1 MILAYVFLIGVCFGS
16 FANVLSYRLPR
27 GLSVIKPPSAC
38 PVCKAYINALDLIP
52 VLSFFILKGR
62 CRNCSAVI
70 PKRYLFTELICAALF
85 VLVVWLVPDLSAIL
99 LLFFVFILL
108 AVSLIDWDTQ
118 TIPDNL
124 IIAGILG
131 AVVWLAL
138 AYVLPLPLNPGVKA
152 AVLGAAAG
160 GLPLFLID
168 KLVWLLYKKDGFGFG
183 DVKLMAMA
191 GLFLGWQ
198 NMPQVFIFAF
208 ISGGAYAVFLL
219 VTGRASRGAYIPFGP
234 FLSAGCVFALVIPA
248 IVG

>member
-1 MILAYVFLIGVCFGS
+1 MILAYVFLIGICFGS
-16 FANVLSYRLPR
+16 FANMLVYRLPR
-27 GLSVIKPPSAC
+27 GLSIIKPPSAC
-38 PVCKAYINALDLIP
+38 PICKAYIKALDLIP

-62 CRNCSAVI
+62 CRNCAAVI
-70 PKRYLFTELICAALF
+70 PKRYLFTEIICAVLF
-85 VLVVWLVPDLSAIL
+85 ILIVWIAPDLSAIP

-108 AVSLIDWDTQ
+108 TVSLIDWDTQ
-118 TIPDNL
+118 TIPDSL

-131 AVVWLAL
+131 AIL
-138 AYVLPLPLNPGVKA
+138 AYVLPVPSLDVKT

-208 ISGGAYAVFLL
+208 ISGGIYAVFLL
-219 VTGRASRGAYIPFGP
+219 LTGRAGRGAYIPFGP
-234 FLSAGCVFALVIPA
+234 FLSAGCVFALV
-248 IVG
+248 